1 MAKCR
6 QRVCNRPVS
15 SCLPF
20 QALRRE
26 DPRLLA
32 GAGCFVHDVQIEGMQ
47 HVAFV
52 RSTVAHGRLDGLS
65 LDSMSGVTL
74 LTRHE
79 LGVHQMPSINPL
91 LPLSQ
96 DASFPLLGYPEVSY
110 VGQPLA
116 VVIAPTRDQARRAAE
131 RVQVKISSLPA
142 QADFASDAPV
152 MTEIAFA
159 SESQLSAEELKGSV
173 TVSTTLRNPRLVA
186 MSLEP
191 RAAVAQWHEDS
202 TSMKL
207 WLPTQTPSRAQ
218 SDVAACLGL
227 ALERVQVI
235 APDVGGAFGAKASVC
250 PEDLLVALAAKFLK
264 TTLSWQASRSEEM
277 TSGMQGRGSVLQGS
291 LCVDTQ
297 GRLLSLETDAQ
308 FTLGAWL
315 PFSALV
321 PLRNAVRILPG
332 PYVVPQSA
340 LKGHAKRSHA
350 APVNIYRGAGRPE
363 AALLME
369 TLMGKAADALQID
382 PIEFR
387 LRNLIESA
395 QMPFSTST
403 GQQLDSGRYA
413 QALMLAKETFGWANE
428 KAIQAERRSQG
439 ERVGLGVALYIEP
452 CGQGWESARVTL
464 HPSGKI
470 TVASGSPSQ
479 GQGHATSFAQIA
491 FDALKAQLPC
501 SLEDIDV
508 VYGDTSLCPEGV
520 GSLASRST
528 AIGGSAIVRACQEV
542 LAQLKALPSQA
553 LQAQH
558 EPLIAEAKFTANES
572 WSYGCVIAR
581 MAVDADTGEPTIER
595 MVWADD
601 AGKIISPALAKGQ
614 LLGGLAQGLGQAMME
629 QIRYDAQGQ
638 LLTGSL
644 MDYAVPRAVDLPHQ
658 IEIVSM
664 ETPSPHNLLGA
675 KGVGEAGC
683 IGVPAAL
690 MNAARNALQLP
701 PEHDLNFPLTAET
714 LWRAMSSTAPH
725 SY

>member
-1 MAKCR
+1 M
-6 QRVCNRPVS
+6 S
-15 SCLPF
+15 SKAAF
-20 QALRRE
+20 QTLRRE
-26 DPRLLA
+26 DPHLLT
-32 GAGCFVHDVQIEGMQ
+32 GAGHFVNDVQIADMRY
-47 HVAFV
+47 VAFV
-52 RSTVAHGRLDGLS
+52 RSAVAHGRLEGLT
-65 LDSMSGVTL
+65 MNPMEGVTL
-74 LTRHE
+74 LTSKD
-79 LGVHQMPSINPL
+79 LGVHKMPPINAL
-91 LPLSQ
+91 LPLLQ
-96 DASFPLLGYPEVSY
+96 DDSFPLLGDPEVSY
-110 VGQPLA
+110 VGQPLGI
-116 VVIAPTRDQARRAAE
+116 VIAPTRDLARRAAE
-131 RVQVKISSLPA
+131 LVQVKIVALSA
-142 QADFASDAPV
+142 HADFSSEAPV
-152 MTEIAFA
+152 MTQIAFA
-159 SESQLSAEELKGSV
+159 SHPEPSEAESVEGI
-173 TVSTTLRNPRLVA
+173 TVRATLRNPRVVA

-191 RAAVAQWHEDS
+191 RAAVAQWLSD
-202 TSMKL
+202 TSSIKL

-218 SDVAACLGL
+218 ADVAACLGL
-227 ALERVQVI
+227 ALERVQVV

-250 PEDLLVALAAKFLK
+250 PEDLLVALAAQSLK
-264 TTLSWQASRSEEM
+264 ATLCWQGSRSEEM

-297 GRLLSLETDAQ
+297 GRLLSLGTDAQ

-315 PFSALV
+315 PFSAFV

-332 PYVVPQSA
+332 PYVVPQIA

-363 AALLME
+363 AALLLE

-387 LRNLIESA
+387 LRNLIDSA

-413 QALMLAKETFGWANE
+413 QALLLAKETFGWEKE
-428 KAIQAERRSQG
+428 KALQTERRSQG
-439 ERVGLGVALYIEP
+439 EHVGLGVALYIEP

-491 FDALKAQLPC
+491 FDAMKAQVPC
-501 SLEDIDV
+501 SLEDIEV

-542 LAQLKALPSQA
+542 LTQLKALPSQA
-553 LQAQH
+553 LQMQL

-572 WSYGCVIAR
+572 WSYGCVIVR

-595 MVWADD
+595 IVWVDD
-601 AGKIISPALAKGQ
+601 AGKIVSPVLAKGQ

-644 MDYAVPRAVDLPHQ
+644 MDYAVPRAVDLPDQ

-690 MNAARNALQLP
+690 MNAARNALQMPL
-701 PEHDLNFPLTAET
+701 EHDLNFPLTAET
-714 LWRAMSSTAPH
+714 LWRAISSTAPH

>member
-1 MAKCR
+1 MAQSR
-6 QRVCNRPVS
+6 QHVCNTPVS
-15 SCLPF
+15 SSAPF

-52 RSTVAHGRLDGLS
+52 RSAVAHGRLEGLFLEPS
-65 LDSMSGVTL
+65 EGVIV
-74 LTRHE
+74 LTARE
-79 LGVHQMPSINPL
+79 LGVHHMPAINAL
-91 LPLSQ
+91 LTLLED
-96 DASFPLLGYPEVSY
+96 DAFPLLGDPEVSY

-116 VVIAPTRDQARRAAE
+116 LVIAPTRDQARRAAE
-131 RVQVKISSLPA
+131 RVEVKMSSLPA
-142 QADFASDAPV
+142 HVDFASDAPV
-152 MTEIAFA
+152 MADIAFA
-159 SESQLSAEELKGSV
+159 SETQLSEAALKNAV
-173 TVSTTLRNPRLVA
+173 TVRTTLRNPRVVA

-191 RAAVAQWHEDS
+191 RAAVAQWHED
-202 TSMKL
+202 TSSMTL

-227 ALERVQVI
+227 ASERVQVI

-264 TTLSWQASRSEEM
+264 ITLCWQASRSEEM

-291 LCVDTQ
+291 LRVDTQ

-332 PYVVPQSA
+332 PYVVPQIA

-363 AALLME
+363 AALLLE
-369 TLMGKAADALQID
+369 TLIGKAADALQID

-387 LRNLIESA
+387 LRNLIDSE
-395 QMPFSTST
+395 QMPFATPT

-413 QALMLAKETFGWANE
+413 QALVLAKEKFGWTEE
-428 KAIQAERRSQG
+428 KEHQAQRRSQG

-470 TVASGSPSQ
+470 TVASGSPAQ
-479 GQGHATSFAQIA
+479 GQGHATTYAQIA
-491 FDALKAQLPC
+491 FDALKMELPC
-501 SLEDIDV
+501 QLTDIEV
-508 VYGDTSLCPEGV
+508 IYGDTALCPVGT

-528 AIGGSAIVRACQEV
+528 AIGGSAIVRACQEL
-542 LAQLKALPSQA
+542 LAQLKTLPSPS
-553 LQAQH
+553 LQ
-558 EPLIAEAKFTANES
+558 EPLVVEARFTANES

-581 MAVDADTGEPTIER
+581 MAVDPDTGEPTIER
-595 MVWADD
+595 IVWADD

-644 MDYAVPRAVDLPHQ
+644 MDYAVPRAIDVPQHID
-658 IEIVSM
+658 IVSI

-690 MNAARNALQLP
+690 MNAARDALQLP
-701 PEHDLNFPLTAET
+701 PEQDLNFPLTAEA
-714 LWRAMSSTAPH
+714 LWRAMSRTAPH
-725 SY
+725 AH